1 MTGGEQALYQGGRAA
16 LCGLPA
22 SPSPVP
28 LLSRRAGGGGGRQ
41 PFPRLAGLGAAQG
54 ALLGVGATVY
64 VQQYREER
72 AHTIAS
78 VITDGGDK
86 FGVSTQP
93 DCFMVTPGA
102 EDLIRWQPND
112 MAPTVAWGHA
122 EIRGEHIAMFPI
134 QSRPEF
140 RKTCDMLVIG
150 YRSIRYEGR
159 TA

>member
-1 MTGGEQALYQGGRAA
+1 MTDLEKVKAVIDLMARREALFKAPPADPVERDRQIVA
-16 LCGLPA
+16 LRKA
-22 SPSPVP
+22 
-28 LLSRRAGGGGGRQ
+28 
-41 PFPRLAGLGAAQG
+41 LGAAQG